1 LSGTDDEEEE
11 DEDAE
16 ESICTSFFLRKQ
28 KGNKMKMNE
37 SARTESNK
45 FVLVHV
51 SGGLGNQAFQIGA
64 GLTFAKRHGR
74 ECVLVE
80 CDKSPSEILG
90 HRSFYWKTLF
100 RSLKVTSKNAVPQR
114 AVHICKQNPEQP
126 LTSMDEHSIV
136 DLQGT
141 FQHLVHLDLDFVV
154 PQLFLE
160 EDVKKA
166 KQDLKWF
173 VDDKKWSQEVSI
185 TQLAFLHVRRG
196 DYKKATYFHLIM
208 PNSYYE
214 MAVSQFPN
222 DTKFI
227 VFCEEEDLKQVQ
239 ADFDK
244 SKILKRSIVD
254 YIDTHVPDYVQ
265 LLMMANFARGGII
278 SNGTFAYWSG
288 IIHDHYRL
296 STQSIF
302 VAPKPWFVSQPRPQ
316 IIPSRWVNIDYVDA
330 LAKSFFTFHLYDE
343 SETEKDREEWRSYLK
358 QKVKM
363 GDAIP
368 GTGWSSKLRNI
379 VTLSQV
385 LKTFT

>member
-1 LSGTDDEEEE
+1 
-11 DEDAE
+11 
-16 ESICTSFFLRKQ
+16 
-28 KGNKMKMNE
+28 
-37 SARTESNK
+37 
-45 FVLVHV
+45 
-51 SGGLGNQAFQIGA
+51 
-64 GLTFAKRHGR
+64 
-74 ECVLVE
+74 
-80 CDKSPSEILG
+80 
-90 HRSFYWKTLF
+90 
-100 RSLKVTSKNAVPQR
+100 
-114 AVHICKQNPEQP
+114 
-126 LTSMDEHSIV
+126 MDEHSIV

-141 FQHLVHLDLDFVV
+141 FQHLVHLDLDFIV

-379 VTLSQV
+379 VSLSQV